1 MAGKQ
6 KRRKTKHSN
15 RLLPE
20 RFKSWLTTLAVVC
33 FCIFTLLVAGY
44 VIFFRTVLA
53 AEVKQ
58 HKQQKQ
64 YSIIFEEPFSPVSPI
79 ITEIVKKEA
88 KAQQGRPLVA
98 IIIDDM
104 GHDRELGQKFL
115 ALDMDLSFSFLPF
128 APFTRLLE
136 DMAYKAGRTILL
148 HLPLQP
154 RGKEWNPGPGALY
167 LGEEP
172 SKVRERFEKSLENVP
187 HAIGVNNHMGSLYT
201 ENREAM
207 ANLLALI
214 KEKELFYVDSFTS
227 SKSVGNLLAKE
238 MGVKSARRHVFLD
251 NFLEVAKVCGQLDR
265 LVTVAEKQ
273 GFAIG
278 IGHPNKETLQALS
291 SCMAQLT
298 SKIQLVEL
306 TKLLR

>member
-1 MAGKQ
+1 MAVKK
-6 KRRKTKHSN
+6 KRRVTKRSKA
-15 RLLPE
+15 LFSG
-20 RFKSWLTTLAVVC
+20 RFKRWLATLAVVC
-33 FCIFTLLVAGY
+33 FCVFTLLVTGY

-53 AEVKQ
+53 DEV
-58 HKQQKQ
+58 KQQKQ
-64 YSIIFEEPFSPVSPI
+64 YSIIFEEPFSPVAPI
-79 ITEIVKKEA
+79 ITEIVQKKA
-88 KAQQGRPLVA
+88 KPHKGRPLVA

-104 GHDRELGQKFL
+104 GHDKELGQKFL

-128 APFTRLLE
+128 APFTRLLD

-154 RGKEWNPGPGALY
+154 RGKEWDPGPGALY

-172 SKVRERFEKSLENVP
+172 SRVRELFEKNLDKVP
-187 HAIGVNNHMGSLYT
+187 HASGVNNHMGSLYT

-207 ANLLALI
+207 ADLLKLI
-214 KEKELFYVDSFTS
+214 KEKELFYVDSFTT

-251 NFLEVAKVCGQLDR
+251 NCLEVEKVCNQLDK

-291 SCMAQLT
+291 SCMPQLN
-298 SKIQLVEL
+298 SRIQLVEI